1 MTCQEHVVRIDKRE
15 TFLMHDTI
23 SVATPKGDSMNLITE
38 QVQEIVRKSGIKS
51 GICFLVIPHTTA
63 AITINSYL
71 DPATAQDIL
80 NDVRRLVPTRTDF
93 HHIFDTPADAAGHI
107 KATLIGNTET
117 VLIENG
123 ELVLGHS
130 QGLFLYDF
138 DGPRQ
143 RRVLVKILEG

>member
-1 MTCQEHVVRIDKRE
+1 
-15 TFLMHDTI
+15 MHDTI
-23 SVATPKGDSMNLITE
+23 TVATPKGDSMNLITE
-38 QVQEIVRKSGIKS
+38 QVQEIIRNREIKS
-51 GICFLVIPHTTA
+51 GVCFLVIPHTTA

-71 DPATAQDIL
+71 DTATMEDIIS
-80 NDVRRLVPTRTDF
+80 DVRRLVPTRTDF

-107 KATLIGNTET
+107 KATLIGNSET

-143 RRVLVKILEG
+143 RRVFVKIIKS

>member
-1 MTCQEHVVRIDKRE
+1 
-15 TFLMHDTI
+15 MHDTI

>member
-1 MTCQEHVVRIDKRE
+1 MSH
-15 TFLMHDTI
+15 TI
-23 SVATPKGDSMNLITE
+23 SVATPKGDSMNLITDE
-38 QVQEIVRKSGIKS
+38 VQEIVRNSGIQS
-51 GICFLVIPHTTA
+51 GVCFLVIPHTTA

-71 DPATAQDIL
+71 DVATMQDIVE
-80 NDVRRLVPTRTDF
+80 DVRRLVPTRTDF

-107 KATLIGNTET
+107 KATLIGNSET
-117 VLIENG
+117 VLVENG

>member
-1 MTCQEHVVRIDKRE
+1 
-15 TFLMHDTI
+15 MHDTI
-23 SVATPKGDSMNLITE
+23 SVVTPKGDSMNLITE
-38 QVQEIVRKSGIKS
+38 QVQEIIRNSGIQS
-51 GICFLVIPHTTA
+51 GVCFLVIPHTTA

-71 DPATAQDIL
+71 DPATMEDIVA
-80 NDVRRLVPTRTDF
+80 DVRRLVPTRTDF

-107 KATLIGNTET
+107 KATLIGNSET
-117 VLIENG
+117 VLIEEG
-123 ELVLGHS
+123 ALVLGHS